1 MAISEKELE
10 EIKNDFDKT
19 NKKICEL
26 YKKSG
31 NEEILE
37 MLYLGTH
44 DPKSV
49 AARSIAESFGL
60 PLEVAEKTLERL
72 NKTKVGKI
80 EISDDGHSITF
91 DTIENALDGV
101 ADAIQ
106 EDSEKICD
114 AIDEAENII
123 GILDD

>member
-60 PLEVAEKTLERL
+60 PLEMCTCTGANGSFSFAQKYTQNDPIL
-72 NKTKVGKI
+72 KI
-80 EISDDGHSITF
+80 
-91 DTIENALDGV
+91 
-101 ADAIQ
+101 
-106 EDSEKICD
+106 
-114 AIDEAENII
+114 
-123 GILDD
+123 